1 MAKINTL
8 NYQTVATWDG
18 ANDLFIVEQTD
29 GTKVATPAQVKQ
41 YVLGDMDDVPTEDS
55 ENPVKSGGIFST
67 IGDLT
72 QTGLTGDSVAE
83 QLDTAREQISGLQND
98 ISSLTGGRVCRHVV
112 TVENNHSVVINLSGS
127 YSTDAEFALVAFNIG
142 GNALAGFA
150 LFALGR
156 GSSKIKDLI
165 GSMPNTQYTA
175 SYDTTTKK
183 WTITNK
189 CGSTVMI
196 TAMLSK
202 GDITVS

>member
-83 QLDTAREQISGLQND
+83 QLDTAREQIATMTKTSLSEAIILTSGTAYVAPADGYITLESNNSNYSTILIGGTNLLKNKDQDRTSLFIRKGMSVTPSLQ
-98 ISSLTGGRVCRHVV
+98 
-112 TVENNHSVVINLSGS
+112 SGS
-127 YSTDAEFALVAFNIG
+127 SAYFKSFT
-142 GNALAGFA
+142 
-150 LFALGR
+150 
-156 GSSKIKDLI
+156 
-165 GSMPNTQYTA
+165 
-175 SYDTTTKK
+175 
-183 WTITNK
+183 
-189 CGSTVMI
+189 
-196 TAMLSK
+196 
-202 GDITVS
+202 